1 MKLSQLLPKSQDLPI
16 TFPDGE
22 PTGIVLK
29 VVGQDSKQVREVTK
43 RFALIMDE
51 QKPTLER
58 MNQVEQRASEIVA
71 ACIVGWTGLEDE
83 DGNPLPYSPDK
94 ALELVSKPELAFIS
108 EQVVRY
114 AADRQNFFR
123 RGDNTA

>member
-1 MKLSQLLPKSQDLPI
+1 MKISQLLPKSQDLPI
-16 TFPDGE
+16 NFPDGE

-43 RFALIMDE
+43 RFALVMDGDT
-51 QKPTLER
+51 QTLER
-58 MNQVEQRASEIVA
+58 INQMEQRAAEIVA
-71 ACIVGWTGLEDE
+71 ACIVGWSGLEDD
-83 DGNPLPYSPDK
+83 DGGPLPYSTEK
-94 ALELVSKPELAFIS
+94 ALELVSKPELAFIA

-123 RGDNTA
+123 RGKPEA